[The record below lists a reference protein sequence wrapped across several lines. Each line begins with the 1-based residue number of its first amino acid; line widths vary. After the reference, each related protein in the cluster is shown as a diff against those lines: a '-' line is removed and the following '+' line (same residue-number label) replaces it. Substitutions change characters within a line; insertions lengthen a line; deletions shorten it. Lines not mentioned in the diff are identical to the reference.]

1 MDEIHAKQPL
11 DAILVT
17 GDLTDAGRSA
27 EWAEFFDAF
36 APHPQLAG
44 LLIGFPGN
52 HDVNVVDRANPAR
65 LDLPTSPKKRLR
77 QVRTVSAL
85 AAIQGARV
93 KVLDRISGRLGGTL
107 GPTLEPHLAFAD
119 EGIDT
124 LTGGPQKLDCGG
136 LSWHAVLAR
145 AIQRSQFREAP
156 LRRISICR

>member
-1 MDEIHAKQPL
+1 LCSKVRSARKREAPQALARLDEIHAKQPL

-44 LLIGFPGN
+44 LLIGLPGN

-65 LDLPTSPKKRLR
+65 LDLPTSPKKCLR

-85 AAIQGARV
+85 AAIQGTRV
-93 KVLDRISGRLGGTL
+93 RVLDRISGRLGGTL
-107 GPTLEPHLAFAD
+107 AQA
-119 EGIDT
+119 
-124 LTGGPQKLDCGG
+124 
-136 LSWHAVLAR
+136 LSRIWLKWSP
-145 AIQRSQFREAP
+145 SQTEDP
-156 LRRISICR
+156 SLCRGA